1 MLKPLSDRLIV
12 SVEEAGE
19 QQVGGIVI
27 AQAAQEKPVTGKVV
41 AAGPGRVTDAGQ
53 TIAMTVKAGDTVLFD
68 KFAGQAIEVD
78 GQNLLALHEKDV
90 IGVLA

>member
-1 MLKPLSDRLIV
+1 MLKPLADRVIV
-12 SVEEAGE
+12 QVEETGE

-27 AQAAQEKPVTGKVV
+27 AQASEQKPVTGKVV

-53 TIAMTVKAGDTVLFD
+53 TVAMTVKAGDTVLFD

-78 GQNLLALHEKDV
+78 GQDYLALHEKDV
-90 IGVLA
+90 IGILD

>member
-1 MLKPLSDRLIV
+1 MLKPLADRVIV
-12 SVEEAGE
+12 QVEETGE

-27 AQAAQEKPVTGKVV
+27 AQASEQKPVTGKVV

-53 TIAMTVKAGDTVLFD
+53 TVAMTVKAGDTVLFD

-78 GQNLLALHEKDV
+78 GQSYLALHEKDV
-90 IGVLA
+90 IGILD